1 MRVIETA
8 LSVIKLKTPTAKLI
22 ENKIITKFKLDKFIF
37 MWFLVSW
44 NNMGSTY
51 PDLSIPEKVFEEFK
65 SDNIIGRINKCVA
78 IAP

>member
-1 MRVIETA
+1 
-8 LSVIKLKTPTAKLI
+8 
-22 ENKIITKFKLDKFIF
+22 

-65 SDNIIGRINKCVA
+65 SDNTIGRINKCVA